1 LAGLI
6 GACRGLSRDSL
17 WILPSREAMLTA
29 FKKNP
34 KNSFQFSVHSSI
46 ALLAN
51 SVDHGPD
58 EN

>member
-6 GACRGLSRDSL
+6 GACRGFSRDSL

-34 KNSFQFSVHSSI
+34 EKTVVSFQFSVLSWA
-46 ALLAN
+46 ALT
-51 SVDHGPD
+51 